1 MEGSTITIARWEL
14 YAMIAAIVLGPL
26 IVNEAW
32 RAATPS
38 AATAQV
44 ASVVRGIFAPW
55 SRLARPWYRAGGMHV
70 TPLISVGTIVVPA
83 LFFGGA
89 VRAAGIHFFAL
100 WLAFGVALIA
110 SSLRGWDK
118 EFYVGFILPLYVMVI
133 FAAPALVPAG
143 HVASLAAAG
152 VAGMLVKIGVCMSIG
167 LHRYAAHAAF
177 KCGPVVRF
185 GLSVLGCLANQGGP
199 IWWGS
204 KHRCHHSRCDK
215 EHDPHS
221 PLISGAI
228 DAFQFHTLQEHK
240 DVDPEY
246 RPSHCDTY
254 GARLIDTF
262 SFVPVSLE
270 LALSFVIG
278 GPAALWVC
286 YVSGW
291 LSQTLALWFNVINH
305 SPTDKTE
312 LHPCASG
319 DSTHF
324 VFPVAKNREMHPN
337 ALFAFFSHFQW
348 VAQLTGESAHDH
360 HHDHSSLA
368 RRPGVDLPY
377 HLLVRPL
384 HAAGLIW
391 GLKLPK

>member
-1 MEGSTITIARWEL
+1 MRVYEHG
-14 YAMIAAIVLGPL
+14 AAA
-26 IVNEAW
+26 N
-32 RAATPS
+32 
-38 AATAQV
+38 
-44 ASVVRGIFAPW
+44 IFAP
-55 SRLARPWYRAGGMHV
+55 
-70 TPLISVGTIVVPA
+70 PL
-83 LFFGGA
+83 L
-89 VRAAGIHFFAL
+89 
-100 WLAFGVALIA
+100 LAFGFLTAAQRGVWFVSLLLIVAYQKSTTAAAKSKGKKLQPYLHIC
-110 SSLRGWDK
+110 
-118 EFYVGFILPLYVMVI
+118 LPMY
-133 FAAPALVPAG
+133 F
-143 HVASLAAAG
+143 ASLTLG
-152 VAGMLVKIGVCMSIG
+152 VAAERPLRAVAVVLLLIVAKVGCCMSVC
-167 LHRYAAHAAF
+167 LHRYAGHGAF
-177 KCGPVVRF
+177 KCGPTTNA
-185 GLSVLGCLANQGGP
+185 LLCVLGCLANQGGP

-391 GLKLPK
+391 GLKLPKCDLPPPDE